1 MTKIQN
7 KNEAELNKK
16 PAFEADSSESRNDS
30 RSSLTSVC
38 IIANQ
43 EILSSAIGNEK
54 MVKMVSTLIFWK

>member
-30 RSSLTSVC
+30 SSSLTSAY

-43 EILSSAIGNEK
+43 DSLSRPLLL
-54 MVKMVSTLIFWK
+54 LIIF